1 MLEANVYVEGVKYS
15 FIGLVVGMSSVIVV
29 DDVKGLRI
37 LLGSGFWD
45 LWPSIHQ
52 IVFDSFKIFF
62 FMLYLSKQSSG
73 KQTNLD
79 SRATYDFNL
88 S

>member
-1 MLEANVYVEGVKYS
+1 MHEANVYVEGVKYS

-45 LWPSIHQ
+45 L
-52 IVFDSFKIFF
+52 
-62 FMLYLSKQSSG
+62 
-73 KQTNLD
+73 
-79 SRATYDFNL
+79 
-88 S
+88 